1 MAVIYNV
8 YAFFLKRQCRVAFVA
23 KMTLHRRGIG
33 NASMIN
39 DISHFRRRRLVGIAS
54 GVDAISHFGRRRLDG
69 TTSGVVNTS
78 HFSIGA
84 DAGPLR

>member
-1 MAVIYNV
+1 MAIIYDV

-33 NASMIN
+33 NASMVD
-39 DISHFRRRRLVGIAS
+39 DISHCRRRRLVGIAS
-54 GVDAISHFGRRRLDG
+54 GVDAISHCRRRRLVG
-69 TTSGVVNTS
+69 ITSGVVNTS